1 MTHSFVSTPAGVAAK
16 PFGRYTKAR
25 RLSVNTYLLAQGYFL
40 HGGPFRSSFRLAG
53 IAIPSL
59 SLLVS
64 QDILPTLPN
73 PANNAEPI
81 RLDASAD
88 KVSISTDKLESRKRR
103 ICASIAI
110 PVSLEPLWQLLT
122 DYDRLA
128 DYIPNLTVSRQVE
141 HPKGGIR
148 LEQIGAQ
155 CFLNIKFCARVLLD
169 MQERFPEEI
178 GFSMIEGD
186 FKQFLG
192 RWRLQPALIGDQPGT
207 LLSYE
212 VIVQPPLA
220 MPARLIEHHL
230 CHNLTENLLAIR
242 QHAMAIA

>member
-1 MTHSFVSTPAGVAAK
+1 M
-16 PFGRYTKAR
+16 
-25 RLSVNTYLLAQGYFL
+25 
-40 HGGPFRSSFRLAG
+40 
-53 IAIPSL
+53 
-59 SLLVS
+59 S
-64 QDILPTLPN
+64 QDIRQPSDATSNADLTG
-73 PANNAEPI
+73 AEPI
-81 RLDASAD
+81 RISESDQA
-88 KVSISTDKLESRKRR
+88 VSISTEKVDGRKRK
-103 ICASIAI
+103 ISASIAI
-110 PVSLEPLWQLLT
+110 PQPLEPIWQLLT

-128 DYIPNLTVSRQVE
+128 DYIPNLTVSRQVA

-148 LEQIGAQ
+148 LEQVGAQ

-169 MQERFPEEI
+169 MQEHFPKEI
-178 GFSMIEGD
+178 GFSMVEGD

-192 RWRLQPALIGDQPGT
+192 RWRLQPALLGEQPGT

-242 QHAMAIA
+242 QRALA

>member
-1 MTHSFVSTPAGVAAK
+1 MTHCFISTPAGVAAR
-16 PFGRYTKAR
+16 PFRRYTKAR
-25 RLSVNTYLLAQGYFL
+25 RLSVNTYLPESRCSAAAPRHIVSRHRRSFL
-40 HGGPFRSSFRLAG
+40 H
-53 IAIPSL
+53 
-59 SLLVS
+59 LLVS
-64 QDILPTLPN
+64 QDTQQPLSSFLNGADPL
-73 PANNAEPI
+73 
-81 RLDASAD
+81 RLDADAES
-88 KVSISTDKLESRKRR
+88 VSISTEKIEGRKRK
-103 ICASIAI
+103 ISASIAI

-148 LEQIGAQ
+148 LEQVRAQ

-169 MQERFPEEI
+169 MQERFPKEI
-178 GFSMIEGD
+178 GFSMVEGD

-192 RWRLQPALIGDQPGT
+192 RWQLQPALLGDQPGT

-212 VIVQPPLA
+212 VIVQPPLV
-220 MPARLIEHHL
+220 MPARLIAQHL

>member
-1 MTHSFVSTPAGVAAK
+1 M
-16 PFGRYTKAR
+16 
-25 RLSVNTYLLAQGYFL
+25 
-40 HGGPFRSSFRLAG
+40 
-53 IAIPSL
+53 
-59 SLLVS
+59 LVS
-64 QDILPTLPN
+64 QDILQTPQNAPDSAG
-73 PANNAEPI
+73 PSSAEPI
-81 RLDASAD
+81 QLDAAAESVA
-88 KVSISTDKLESRKRR
+88 ISTDKIEGRKRK
-103 ICASIAI
+103 ISASIAI
-110 PVSLEPLWQLLT
+110 PVSLEPIWQLLT

-128 DYIPNLTVSRQVE
+128 DFIPNLTVSRQVE

-148 LEQIGAQ
+148 LEQVGAQ

-169 MQERFPEEI
+169 MQERFPQEI
-178 GFSMIEGD
+178 GFSMVEGD

-192 RWRLQPALIGDQPGT
+192 RWHLQPAWIGEQPAT

-242 QHAMAIA
+242 QHAIALA

>member
-1 MTHSFVSTPAGVAAK
+1 M
-16 PFGRYTKAR
+16 
-25 RLSVNTYLLAQGYFL
+25 
-40 HGGPFRSSFRLAG
+40 
-53 IAIPSL
+53 
-59 SLLVS
+59 S
-64 QDILPTLPN
+64 QDILQPLQNSPEDSSID
-73 PANNAEPI
+73 AALSGVEPI
-81 RLDASAD
+81 RLDATSEEVSVSTE
-88 KVSISTDKLESRKRR
+88 KVEGRKRK
-103 ICASIAI
+103 ISASIAI
-110 PVSLEPLWQLLT
+110 PVALEPIWALLT

-148 LEQIGAQ
+148 LEQVGAQ

-169 MQERFPEEI
+169 MQERFPREI
-178 GFSMIEGD
+178 GFSMVEGD

-192 RWRLQPALIGDQPGT
+192 RWRLQPALIGEQPGT

-242 QHAMAIA
+242 QHATALA